1 MHTSPL
7 KIFYDTSVSPFGLFF
22 IAHTQHEI
30 CRLVFCEKEELQE
43 IVAELGLDWS
53 EADIVHGGVH
63 TRMLAQSIFSSS
75 RLKKPLTLLVKGTD
89 FQLKVWKAL
98 LSIPEGEVTSY
109 AKVARMIGHP
119 KSVRAVG
126 TACGANKIAYL
137 VPCHRVLLS
146 QGGIG
151 GYTWGIERKKEMLRR
166 EKIEK
171 VS

>member
-1 MHTSPL
+1 
-7 KIFYDTSVSPFGLFF
+7 
-22 IAHTQHEI
+22 
-30 CRLVFCEKEELQE
+30 
-43 IVAELGLDWS
+43 
-53 EADIVHGGVH
+53 
-63 TRMLAQSIFSSS
+63 
-75 RLKKPLTLLVKGTD
+75 LVKGTD

-151 GYTWGIERKKEMLRR
+151 GYAWGIERKKEMLRR